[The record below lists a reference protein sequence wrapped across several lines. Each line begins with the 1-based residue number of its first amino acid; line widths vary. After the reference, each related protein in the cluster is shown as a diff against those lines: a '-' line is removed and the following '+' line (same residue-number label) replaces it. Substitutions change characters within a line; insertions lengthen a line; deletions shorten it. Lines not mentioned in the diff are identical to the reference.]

1 MVYNTAGDTGEGFGL
16 FGWPFDDA
24 TIYLI
29 KTDAAGVIYGGFSY
43 LEKFIYYR
51 VLCKCY
57 VFKFG

>member
-29 KTDAAGVIYGGFSY
+29 KTDAAGVIYGGFS
-43 LEKFIYYR
+43 
-51 VLCKCY
+51 
-57 VFKFG
+57 